1 MEVLKKPIFWVVLLI
16 LASLVL
22 SIFIFTPSFFKNVP
36 NVNNIKNNVKKDI
49 IKNKLGSCQILE
61 QQFCNQY
68 EVIEWKFEG
77 SEYKLIAFSL
87 PPGTPIYSPRKGQ
100 LLKAEY
106 EEGGPFVGSLGA
118 VIDPAGDD
126 PRALS
131 FIGDLGF
138 NNNLTEDINAGAMI
152 ATIQDTGV
160 KNFGKFNFIFMAAG
174 VNESGKGDTDIELLD
189 QLFKNL

>member
-1 MEVLKKPIFWVVLLI
+1 MEVLKKPFFWVALLI
-16 LASLVL
+16 LASLAL
-22 SIFIFTPSFFKNVP
+22 SMFILSPSFFKNVP

-138 NNNLTEDINAGAMI
+138 NNNLTEDINAGDMI
-152 ATIQDTGV
+152 GTIQNTGDI
-160 KNFGKFNFIFMAAG
+160 NFGKYNFIFMANRTNASG
-174 VNESGKGDTDIELLD
+174 ESETDIELLN